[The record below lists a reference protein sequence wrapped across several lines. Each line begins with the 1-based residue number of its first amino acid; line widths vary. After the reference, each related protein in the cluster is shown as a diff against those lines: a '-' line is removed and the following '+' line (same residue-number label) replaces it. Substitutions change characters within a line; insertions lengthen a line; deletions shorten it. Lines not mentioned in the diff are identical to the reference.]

1 MSTLVTCKQCL
12 QSVTHPP
19 GTETDVHTSL
29 ECGCCTEDHHHGE
42 AAAACDGQHDCA
54 SCGAAHHR
62 GAEHE
67 DGCRSAVHGPCWQGP
82 QAGPKPGGC
91 TVCRPLLIQ
100 ATAGAHIVLTG
111 NGG

>member
-19 GTETDVHTSL
+19 GTEADVHASL
-29 ECGCCTEDHHHGE
+29 ECGCCTQDHHHGE
-42 AAAACDGQHDCA
+42 AAAACNAQHA
-54 SCGAAHHR
+54 CGACGQDHPSDGHADDCKQAHL
-62 GAEHE
+62 
-67 DGCRSAVHGPCWQGP
+67 GPCWQGP
-82 QAGPKPGGC
+82 QAGPRPDGC

-100 ATAGAHIVLTG
+100 ATAGTHILAG